1 MEVMAMAVKEITNE
15 ISGTV
20 FSLPYYVA
28 RDEGFFAEEGLELEF
43 VKRGGGR
50 ISEGG
55 KDGAGGGDGTG
66 GLATLIAD
74 HHDVTSFGG
83 ASPFEQG
90 RTSLYRACEWGQV
103 RRTYDSERGGQVVAK
118 RSAVASQAIIVR
130 PDSPAL
136 VPQDL
141 ANVPVGVNFH
151 HGSHY
156 IAIQLLEGFLPH
168 DEIEVVHVEAGNRFE
183 TLRDGLVDAVAVME
197 PWITVAD
204 KLGYK
209 VIAEAHYVGLEIG
222 SPDLDP
228 ETFEAINRAVGRAAR
243 ALTENPYP
251 YVHYLIADVDES
263 IVRLEPTDFERNR
276 LRYVDPAPYAQVDFQ
291 RTYNWMVSWG
301 LIEADATFEQIV
313 DNRAVAVS

>member
-1 MEVMAMAVKEITNE
+1 MAMALKKITNE

-28 RDEGFFAEEGLELEF
+28 RDAGFFADEGLQLEF
-43 VKRGGGR
+43 VKRSGGG
-50 ISEGG
+50 SGESGT
-55 KDGAGGGDGTG
+55 DGTG
-66 GLATLIAD
+66 GLATLITD

-90 RTSLYRACEWGQV
+90 QTSLYRACEWGQV

-130 PDSPAL
+130 PDSPA
-136 VPQDL
+136 VIPQDL
-141 ANVPVGVNFH
+141 AHVPVGVNFH

-168 DEIEVVHVEAGNRFE
+168 DEIEVVHVESGNRFE
-183 TLRDGLVDAVAVME
+183 ALRDGLVDAVAVME

-243 ALTENPYP
+243 ALTANPYP

-263 IVRLEPTDFERNR
+263 IVRLEPADFERNR
-276 LRYVDPAPYAQVDFQ
+276 LRYVDPAPYDQADFQ
-291 RTYNWMVSWG
+291 RTYDWMVSWG
-301 LIEADATFEQIV
+301 LIEPDATFDQIV
-313 DNRAVAVS
+313 GNRAVTVS

>member
-1 MEVMAMAVKEITNE
+1 MPLKKITNE

-28 RDEGFFAEEGLELEF
+28 RDEGFFADEGLELEF
-43 VKRGGGR
+43 VKRGS
-50 ISEGG
+50 SEAKANTEGVT
-55 KDGAGGGDGTG
+55 A
-66 GLATLIAD
+66 LITD
-74 HHDVTSFGG
+74 HHQVSSFGG
-83 ASPFEQG
+83 PSPFEQG
-90 RTSLYRACEWGQV
+90 QTSLYRACEWGQV
-103 RRTYDSERGGQVVAK
+103 RRTYDGERGGQVVAK
-118 RSAVASQAIIVR
+118 RSAAASQAIIVR
-130 PDSPAL
+130 PDSPVL

-141 ANVPVGVNFH
+141 ANVPVGVAFH

-156 IAIQLLEGFLPH
+156 IAIQLLEGFLPRQ
-168 DEIEVVHVEAGNRFE
+168 EIEVVHVESGNRFE
-183 TLRDGLVDAVAVME
+183 ALRDGLVDAVAVME

-228 ETFEAINRAVGRAAR
+228 KTFEGINRAVGRAAR
-243 ALTENPYP
+243 VLSADPYP
-251 YVHYLIADVDES
+251 YVNYLIADVPQS
-263 IVRLEPTDFERNR
+263 IVKLEPADFERNR
-276 LRYVDPAPYAQVDFQ
+276 LRYVDPAPYAPADFQ
-291 RTYNWMVSWG
+291 RTYDWMVSWG